1 VHKNAVNKPGYCRLF
16 PLSGLVCEPGQLQ
29 QIIDAINN
37 KVITT
42 PDPTTI
48 PAGYTYL
55 GQFIDHEITHMR
67 HLTEPPT
74 ARQLETASLQQGRHS
89 CFDLDSIYGSGLD
102 DPLVPYRMDGCFYS
116 EFTRDELIYDL
127 PRGAGK
133 KGWEARIADYHNDEN
148 FIVAQMQVLFM
159 NAHNRLVA
167 HYRTEITNLEQR
179 FQHVRNELSLM
190 LQAVVVYDF
199 LPRFLDQQVYQQ
211 FFAEAG
217 VSSAHGLAGIAPL
230 LSFHPQ
236 QAAMPVEFVG
246 AAFRFGHSLVR
257 GSYPL
262 NDDHQL
268 PVGLRALFGLTGKG
282 GLRSLEDGTP
292 GSDLQLYRIDWRY
305 FFELDYPDFANA
317 LSLKPKLADQLR
329 DLINEQPGMQDLLW
343 RNLMRGSELGLPSGQ
358 QCCEW
363 LLANHPDYCEA
374 LGLRALS
381 AEQISHHDLGPV
393 LHDCG
398 LAAQVPLW
406 LYVLMEP
413 AFNDSD
419 HTRLG
424 KLGSV
429 IVAETFRMLLGAS
442 VPSLLTLGGSV
453 SAIAQHY
460 PVCGAWLQKRKAS
473 EPNFIRHLLHFV
485 QEGIK

>member
-1 VHKNAVNKPGYCRLF
+1 VQKADINKPGYCRLF
-16 PLSGLVCEPGQLQ
+16 PLPGLDCSESQLQ
-29 QIIDAINN
+29 HIIDAINN

-74 ARQLETASLQQGRHS
+74 TTRLEPSGLQQVRN
-89 CFDLDSIYGSGLD
+89 CRLDLDSLYGSGLA
-102 DPLVPYRMDGCFYS
+102 DPLVPYRSDGCFYS
-116 EFTRDELIYDL
+116 EFIADGLIYDL

-133 KGWEARIADYHNDEN
+133 KGWEARIAEYHNDEN

-159 NAHNRLVA
+159 NAHNRLMT
-167 HYRTEITNLEQR
+167 HYRADIADVEQR
-179 FQHVRNELSLM
+179 FQRVRSELSLM

-199 LPRFLDQQVYQQ
+199 LPRFLDRQVYEN
-211 FFAEAG
+211 FFGAAASVAACEQ
-217 VSSAHGLAGIAPL
+217 SLFSPL
-230 LSFHPQ
+230 LASTPE

-262 NDDHQL
+262 NDHYHL
-268 PVGLRALFGLTGKG
+268 PVSLRAIFGLTGKG
-282 GLRSLEDGTP
+282 GLRCLEDGST
-292 GSDLQLYRIDWRY
+292 GSDLYSCRIDWRY
-305 FFELDYPDFANA
+305 YFELDYPDFVNA

-329 DLINEQPGMQDLLW
+329 ELINEQPGMRDLLW
-343 RNLMRGSELGLPSGQ
+343 RNLMRGRELGLPSGQ

-363 LLANHPDYCEA
+363 LLAQRRDYCAA
-374 LGLRALS
+374 LGLSALS
-381 AEQISHHDLGPV
+381 AEQIAQHDLGPV
-393 LHDCG
+393 LQRCG
-398 LAAQVPLW
+398 LATQVPLW
-406 LYVLMEP
+406 LYVLLEP
-413 AFNDSD
+413 AFNKSD

-429 IVAETFRMLLGAS
+429 IVAETFRMLLGVS
-442 VPSLLTLGGSV
+442 VPSLIALGSPV
-453 SAIAQHY
+453 SEIARRY
-460 PVCGAWLQKRKAS
+460 PVCGGWLQRHQKG
-473 EPNFIRHLLHFV
+473 EPNFMRHLLHFV
-485 QEGIK
+485 QRGIK